1 MSTMTLPPPVAP
13 AAAALRGPAV
23 PRRAPGTVLLG
34 PYLGSG
40 FRDERYLIR
49 RADGQVVLV
58 SELLYRVVEAA
69 DGERDHAAV
78 AAAVTAATQRRLST
92 DNLTFLLEAKL
103 QPLGLVAIGAD
114 ATPTV
119 TRADPLLALT
129 ARFVLVPERW
139 VRRLA
144 VVFSPLFLPFV
155 PVVAVVGL
163 VGLDRWLFFDHGVG
177 SAVNEIGAHPV
188 HLLVVSGLVVA
199 SMLFHECG
207 HAAGCRYGGGRPG
220 GIGAG
225 LYLIFPAFYT
235 NVTDAYRL
243 DRRARLRTDLGGI
256 YFNVVSILG
265 LGAIFATT
273 GWAPLVLVIVL
284 IHVEILQQLLPFVRF
299 DGYYILSDL
308 VGIPDLFA
316 RVRPVLRSVIRRQPG
331 SPAVADL
338 RRHVRIVVAA
348 WVGVVVP
355 VIAVSS
361 ALLLLHLPSMVETSW
376 EEIVTQIDLGRTAVA
391 NRDAVA
397 IALGVVSI
405 VSVTVP
411 LLGMAFM
418 AERVVRRAAGHVRG
432 LLAGPQP
439 SPQPAKET
447 PMEATAATAATTGWN
462 ASPPAVTLP
471 AWGPPLPSSATIF
484 TEEAMLRPRARAPER
499 GWRHAVYALS
509 GGVVNLGPSRTEAAR
524 RDLIA
529 RIKTPVAGSR
539 RIVVLSRKG
548 GAGKT
553 TTTLMLGHTFAAHR
567 GDRVVAIDANPDAGS
582 LGHRVPRETT
592 KTVTDLLAATTPL
605 DRYSAVRA
613 YTSQA
618 STRLEVLASDDD
630 PRITQRLGEEEYH
643 RTVDILDR
651 HYNLLVIDTGTGILD
666 AAIQGV
672 LMEADQLVVV
682 LPPALDGAR
691 AAASTLDWLV
701 QHGRASLVRSAV
713 VAINAVPDSTLVELD
728 RVEQHFASR
737 CAAVVRIPWDPVL
750 AAGVATLPDELRAP
764 AQAAYLELAATVADQ
779 FRLPS
784 PRG

>member
-1 MSTMTLPPPVAP
+1 
-13 AAAALRGPAV
+13 
-23 PRRAPGTVLLG
+23 VLLG
-34 PYLGSG
+34 PYQGSG

-58 SELLYRVVEAA
+58 SELLYRVVEAT
-69 DGERDHAAV
+69 DGERDSEAV

-92 DNLTFLLEAKL
+92 DNLTYLVEAKL
-103 QPLGLVAIGAD
+103 QPLGVVAVGAD
-114 ATPTV
+114 TTPTV
-119 TRADPLLALT
+119 TRADPLLAL
-129 ARFVLVPERW
+129 AVRFVLVPERW

-144 VVFSPLFLPFV
+144 AVFAPLFLPFV
-155 PVVAVVGL
+155 PLLALVGL
-163 VGLDRWLFFDHGVG
+163 GVLDRWLFLDYGVG
-177 SAVNEIGAHPV
+177 PVMAQIGAHPMQV
-188 HLLVVSGLVVA
+188 LATFGLLVA

-220 GIGAG
+220 AIGAG
-225 LYLIFPAFYT
+225 LYLFIPAFYT

-256 YFNVVSILG
+256 YFNVVFILG
-265 LGAIFATT
+265 LGAVFVTT
-273 GWAPLVLVIVL
+273 GWAPLAFVIVL
-284 IHVEILQQLLPFVRF
+284 THIEILQQLLPFVRL

-331 SPAVADL
+331 SAAVADL
-338 RRHVRIVVAA
+338 RPHVRVVVAA

-355 VIAVSS
+355 VLAASS
-361 ALLLLHLPSMVETSW
+361 VLLLLHLPSMVEHSW
-376 EEIVTQIDLGRTAVA
+376 EGVVAQIDAGRVSVA
-391 NRDAVA
+391 DRDAVA
-397 IALGVVSI
+397 IALGIVSI
-405 VSVTVP
+405 ALVTLP
-411 LLGMAFM
+411 LLGMALM
-418 AERVVRRAAGHVRG
+418 AERVVRRGAGHLHG
-432 LLAGPQP
+432 LLTGPRP
-439 SPQPAKET
+439 SPHPAKET
-447 PMEATAATAATTGWN
+447 PMEAPATAAATTGWN
-462 ASPPAVTLP
+462 APPGALP

-509 GGVVNLGPSRTEAAR
+509 AGVVNLGPSRAEAAR
-524 RDLIA
+524 RELIG

-613 YTSQA
+613 FTSQA
-618 STRLEVLASDDD
+618 SSRLEVLASDDD

-701 QHGRASLVRSAV
+701 QHGRASLVRSTV

-750 AAGVATLPDELRAP
+750 AAGVATLPEELRSP
-764 AQAAYLELAATVADQ
+764 TQAAYLELAATVADQ

-784 PRG
+784 ARG

>member
-1 MSTMTLPPPVAP
+1 
-13 AAAALRGPAV
+13 
-23 PRRAPGTVLLG
+23 
-34 PYLGSG
+34 
-40 FRDERYLIR
+40 
-49 RADGQVVLV
+49 
-58 SELLYRVVEAA
+58 
-69 DGERDHAAV
+69 
-78 AAAVTAATQRRLST
+78 
-92 DNLTFLLEAKL
+92 
-103 QPLGLVAIGAD
+103 
-114 ATPTV
+114 
-119 TRADPLLALT
+119 
-129 ARFVLVPERW
+129 
-139 VRRLA
+139 
-144 VVFSPLFLPFV
+144 
-155 PVVAVVGL
+155 
-163 VGLDRWLFFDHGVG
+163 
-177 SAVNEIGAHPV
+177 
-188 HLLVVSGLVVA
+188 
-199 SMLFHECG
+199 
-207 HAAGCRYGGGRPG
+207 
-220 GIGAG
+220 
-225 LYLIFPAFYT
+225 
-235 NVTDAYRL
+235 
-243 DRRARLRTDLGGI
+243 
-256 YFNVVSILG
+256 
-265 LGAIFATT
+265 
-273 GWAPLVLVIVL
+273 
-284 IHVEILQQLLPFVRF
+284 
-299 DGYYILSDL
+299 
-308 VGIPDLFA
+308 
-316 RVRPVLRSVIRRQPG
+316 
-331 SPAVADL
+331 
-338 RRHVRIVVAA
+338 
-348 WVGVVVP
+348 
-355 VIAVSS
+355 
-361 ALLLLHLPSMVETSW
+361 
-376 EEIVTQIDLGRTAVA
+376 
-391 NRDAVA
+391 
-397 IALGVVSI
+397 
-405 VSVTVP
+405 
-411 LLGMAFM
+411 
-418 AERVVRRAAGHVRG
+418 
-432 LLAGPQP
+432 
-439 SPQPAKET
+439 
-447 PMEATAATAATTGWN
+447 MEATAATAAATAGWN
-462 ASPPAVTLP
+462 ASPPAATLP

-509 GGVVNLGPSRTEAAR
+509 GGVVNLGPSRAEAAR
-524 RDLIA
+524 RELVA

-713 VAINAVPDSTLVELD
+713 VTINAVPDSTLVELD

>member
-1 MSTMTLPPPVAP
+1 
-13 AAAALRGPAV
+13 
-23 PRRAPGTVLLG
+23 
-34 PYLGSG
+34 
-40 FRDERYLIR
+40 
-49 RADGQVVLV
+49 
-58 SELLYRVVEAA
+58 
-69 DGERDHAAV
+69 
-78 AAAVTAATQRRLST
+78 
-92 DNLTFLLEAKL
+92 
-103 QPLGLVAIGAD
+103 LVA
-114 ATPTV
+114 
-119 TRADPLLALT
+119 L
-129 ARFVLVPERW
+129 
-139 VRRLA
+139 
-144 VVFSPLFLPFV
+144 
-155 PVVAVVGL
+155 VGL
-163 VGLDRWLFFDHGVG
+163 GFLDRWLFLEGGIG
-177 SAVNEIGAHPV
+177 SSMTAIATHPMQILAAFG
-188 HLLVVSGLVVA
+188 LLAA

-220 GIGAG
+220 AIGAG

-243 DRRARLRTDLGGI
+243 ERRARLRTDLGGI
-256 YFNVVSILG
+256 YFNVVFVLA
-265 LGAIFATT
+265 LGAIFAST
-273 GWAPLVLVIVL
+273 GWAPLAVVIVL
-284 IHVEILQQLLPFVRF
+284 THIEIVQQMLPFVRL

-331 SPAVADL
+331 SAAVADL
-338 RRHVRIVVAA
+338 RPHVRVIVAA

-355 VIAVSS
+355 VLVASS
-361 ALLLLHLPSMVETSW
+361 VLLLLHLPSMVESSW
-376 EEIVTQIDLGRTAVA
+376 DGVVAQVELGRTSVA
-391 NRDAVA
+391 DRDAVA
-397 IALGVVSI
+397 IALGVLSI
-405 VSVTVP
+405 AVVTLP
-411 LLGMAFM
+411 LVGVGLMT
-418 AERVVRRAAGHVRG
+418 ERVVRRGAGHLHG
-432 LLAGPQP
+432 LLKGPRP
-439 SPQPAKET
+439 SPHPAKET
-447 PMEATAATAATTGWN
+447 PMDVPATAAVTTTGWT
-462 ASPPAVTLP
+462 APPAALP

-484 TEEAMLRPRARAPER
+484 TEEAMLRPRARTPER
-499 GWRHAVYALS
+499 GWRHAIYALS
-509 GGVVNLGPSRTEAAR
+509 AGVVNLGPSRAEAAR
-524 RDLIA
+524 RELVA

-701 QHGRASLVRSAV
+701 QHGRASLVRSTV

-764 AQAAYLELAATVADQ
+764 AQAAYMELAATVADQ

-784 PRG
+784 ARG